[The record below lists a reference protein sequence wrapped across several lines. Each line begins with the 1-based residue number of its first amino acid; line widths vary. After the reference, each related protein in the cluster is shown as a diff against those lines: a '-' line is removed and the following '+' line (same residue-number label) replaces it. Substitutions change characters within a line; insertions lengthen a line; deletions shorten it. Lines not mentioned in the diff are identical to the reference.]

1 MKIAYQSA
9 LFERTECCGTGL
21 PSMTRNG
28 SIGLGFKLEAG
39 LANSMS
45 ARDIDRIQALSF
57 SRRYHTPGV
66 FGGAAAAA
74 VYSHSGDPWS
84 RVVGGE

>member
-1 MKIAYQSA
+1 
-9 LFERTECCGTGL
+9 
-21 PSMTRNG
+21 
-28 SIGLGFKLEAG
+28 
-39 LANSMS
+39 MS